1 MDQRTRAGLVFAV
14 AVFALVLS
22 LTGNAQA
29 DDWTIYRHQDPYAHI
44 QFHDTLGARAV
55 QRAVVHQD
63 AHRYPMTWQ
72 QHERLH
78 DALDHAAYHDYL
90 ADREFH
96 RSYDYSG
103 GYYNT
108 PANLP
113 YLSYGSYAPY
123 PSYAPYGSYAPY
135 PAYAPYGGYA
145 YRPFVGSGFRAYGG
159 YINQPYGVSNF
170 RPFSSRFGLYSP
182 RWGVMYNGGY

>member
-1 MDQRTRAGLVFAV
+1 M
-14 AVFALVLS
+14 LVLAS
-22 LTGNAQA
+22 TASACLLLATSNARA
-29 DDWTIYRHQDPYAHI
+29 DDWHIYRHRDPYDHI
-44 QFHDTLGARAV
+44 QFHDALESRAV
-55 QRAVVHQD
+55 QRDIVHHE

-96 RSYDYSG
+96 RTYDYPGS
-103 GYYNT
+103 YYTT
-108 PANLP
+108 PASLP
-113 YLSYGSYAPY
+113 YSSYGSYARY
-123 PSYAPYGSYAPY
+123 PSYTHYGSYASY

-145 YRPFVGSGFRAYGG
+145 YRPFVGYGSRAYGG
-159 YINQPYGVSNF
+159 YFNQPYGVSNF

-182 RWGVMYNGGY
+182 RWGVMFNSGY